1 MKNTFTTLHLPSPLL
16 FTVFSLVLL
25 LTGSA
30 CSGPACGRDK
40 EAFIEK
46 IDHLVEQAGKFD
58 WPTDDKRWEKY
69 DSQFENL
76 IENCYDE
83 WDEELTIGEHT
94 HVATQIITYAY
105 RRGGGKKLKGKL
117 KKELEKLK
125 GNSEELKETLKEDV
139 APLLE
144 EIGQDIE
151 EMVKELEE

>member
-1 MKNTFTTLHLPSPLL
+1 MKNTFLALSLSKRLLLP
-16 FTVFSLVLL
+16 VFSLVLL
-25 LTGSA
+25 LTSSA

-46 IDHLVEQAGKFD
+46 TDRLVEQAGKLDF
-58 WPTDDKRWEKY
+58 PIDDKRWEKY
-69 DSQFENL
+69 DTEFENL

-83 WDEELTIGEHT
+83 WKDELTIGEHT

-117 KKELEKLK
+117 KEELGKLK
-125 GNSEELKETLKEDV
+125 ESSEELKEALRDDI

-144 EIGQDIE
+144 EIGRDIE
-151 EMVKELEE
+151 EIW